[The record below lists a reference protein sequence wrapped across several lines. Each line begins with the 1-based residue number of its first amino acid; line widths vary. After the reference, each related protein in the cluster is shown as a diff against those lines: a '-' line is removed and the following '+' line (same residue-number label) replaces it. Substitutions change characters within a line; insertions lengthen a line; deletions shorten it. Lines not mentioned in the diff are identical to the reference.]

1 MKKERKS
8 IFESKLLSSKI
19 KSTNVKLFPEAFL
32 GYFGGPFFALI
43 PNAIMNTFL
52 TQYWKNVLG
61 LESWASVFL
70 WLMPLLSSVLIVVG
84 NLLVGKLMEGK
95 PKKAGK
101 ARPLIFL
108 SVPLIAIALVAIF
121 LAPYPYTGTVLNDNV
136 TMWTLIITA
145 VGYNLFYAF
154 AWPMYYTSHSSMV
167 SLSTRNGNQRG
178 LLATL
183 CNAAQVGAAGIAG
196 MAGGYLTTLFQL
208 VPSEKDQAYW
218 TNIIYN
224 PDGTIKDYDI
234 DIDALLNARQGANG
248 RWMIVLIIL
257 VSVLLLG
264 CLLEYFFTRE
274 RVTEEKVAELEA
286 NNEVENKKEV
296 KKVSMLDQIKVCI
309 HDKNWWLIIIF
320 FLLYQLGGM
329 LKNNGQ
335 NFYSEAW
342 TGNLNMSSTIGIAGA
357 IPTALGMLAIWPIA
371 NKFGKANSIKIGA
384 VFAAVFGLVGFIPL
398 FVPSL
403 LNGTADTIA
412 GPINGIA
419 IGGFVTKALGTV
431 PAMYISLALLADVLD
446 HQEAVYGIRTDGF
459 TMAVYGSIM
468 IAMTGIANAII
479 LGVSSSFAP
488 TDLVGPRIAMTA
500 LFFGGEVLAYLA
512 IALMFIF
519 LKVEKYSKFDQEI
532 LRNRQKEAC
541 LAQGIEYIDP
551 ETKAKQEALQQEKE
565 AEEAFVNKLKVKCAK
580 KHLDFET
587 ELAKHNKQV
596 EEKKA
601 KQLAKENAIKAKEEA
616 RLAKLTP
623 EAKAKLE
630 AKEAALRA
638 EYEEMLRK
646 ANKVVQ

>member
-70 WLMPLLSSVLIVVG
+70 WLMPLLSSILIVVG

-218 TNIIYN
+218 TNILYN
-224 PDGTIKDYDI
+224 PDGTIKSYDI
-234 DIDALLNARQGANG
+234 DQDALLNARQGANG

-286 NNEVENKKEV
+286 NSNADDKKEV
-296 KKVSMLDQIKVCI
+296 KKVSMLDQIKVCV

-403 LNGTADTIA
+403 LNGTAETIA

-488 TDLVGPRIAMTA
+488 TDLVGPRIAMTT

-565 AEEAFVNKLKVKCAK
+565 AEEAFVNKLKAKCAK
-580 KHLDFET
+580 KHLDFEA
-587 ELAKHNKQV
+587 ELAKHNKKV

-601 KQLAKENAIKAKEEA
+601 KQLSKENAIKAKEEA

-638 EYEEMLRK
+638 EYEEILRK
-646 ANKVVQ
+646 ATKVAH

>member
-70 WLMPLLSSVLIVVG
+70 WLMPLLSSILIVVG

-208 VPSEKDQAYW
+208 VPSEKDERYW
-218 TNIIYN
+218 INKVIE
-224 PDGTIKDYDI
+224 DGKVISYDI
-234 DIDALLNARQGANG
+234 DQEALLNARQGANG

-286 NNEVENKKEV
+286 NSNADDKKEV
-296 KKVSMLDQIKVCI
+296 KKVSMLDQIKVCV

-320 FLLYQLGGM
+320 FLVYQLGGM

-580 KHLDFET
+580 KHLDFEA

-646 ANKVVQ
+646 ASKLAK